1 MKMSNLLEALLCVW
15 AGIMYLCRY
24 YSKQRGGNF
33 MDIIIERG
41 CSLDVHRRT
50 ITACIMGTGLKK
62 EIRTFTTMTND
73 LFRLKNW
80 LRESGITHV
89 AMERF
94 FIP

>member
-1 MKMSNLLEALLCVW
+1 
-15 AGIMYLCRY
+15 
-24 YSKQRGGNF
+24 

-80 LRESGITHV
+80 LRESGIIHV

>member
-1 MKMSNLLEALLCVW
+1 
-15 AGIMYLCRY
+15 
-24 YSKQRGGNF
+24 
-33 MDIIIERG
+33 MDIITERG

-80 LRESGITHV
+80 LLYREAYDV